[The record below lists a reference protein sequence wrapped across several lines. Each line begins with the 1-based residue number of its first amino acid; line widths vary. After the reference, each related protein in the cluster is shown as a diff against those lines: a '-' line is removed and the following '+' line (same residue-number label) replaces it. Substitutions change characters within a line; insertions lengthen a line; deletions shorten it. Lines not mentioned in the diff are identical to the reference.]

1 MIVAPEDK
9 EIKNIEKKIEIA
21 ENELLE
27 MNELLSKL
35 NYGDAEFDS
44 TAESYNSKKA
54 ILAKLVEEWETILM
68 KHN

>member
-1 MIVAPEDK
+1 MIVAPVNN
-9 EIKNIEKKIEIA
+9 EIKTIEKKIEIA

-27 MNELLSKL
+27 MNDLLSKL

-44 TAESYNSKKA
+44 TAERYNSKKA